1 MPLRKKHS
9 TRNKII
15 IWALIVVL
23 VILMIIY
30 FPPTQHVTEV
40 VLHQ

>member
-15 IWALIVVL
+15 MWTLILIL
-23 VILMIIY
+23 VILMLIY
-30 FPPTQHVTEV
+30 FPPTQQVTEV